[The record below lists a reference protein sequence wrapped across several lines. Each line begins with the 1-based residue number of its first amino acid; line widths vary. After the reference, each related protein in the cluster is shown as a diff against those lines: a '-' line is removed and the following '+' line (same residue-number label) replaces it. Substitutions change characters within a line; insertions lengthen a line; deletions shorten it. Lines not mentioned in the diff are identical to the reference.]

1 MFDDHRR
8 IARIDQLLKQIEQF
22 CGVRG
27 MEPGGRFV
35 EDVYMAGLMQFLGEF
50 DALIF
55 AAGKRVGG
63 LSDTFCLTI
72 AGMSVFVMKRS

>member
-1 MFDDHRR
+1 
-8 IARIDQLLKQIEQF
+8 
-22 CGVRG
+22 